1 MPLVPQNQVLTGHVF
16 DCPGLIVKD
25 VWNSPASVLMR
36 CFSMLCRLL
45 ILFATMIGAGL
56 LLAPS
61 PPLGIAGEWVW
72 PRHALPTDFLEAL
85 DRLSW
90 PLICGSVVVAVC
102 AAGLRR
108 IDRVGSIQ
116 RGLMLLGLAGLSF
129 LWLHAVRQAAPSPH
143 RELRPIWIL
152 YDKYVS
158 GYFFEA
164 TFNVVSTRQMLVDYE
179 SRMAKGDVLHEG
191 THPPGL
197 LFLNRGLLKLT
208 AEYPSVVRFSE
219 AVRNGES
226 VRMFREVEAAGRIA
240 RPLSASEFAALH
252 LSSLFSTLFAAMTV
266 IPVFG
271 LTGRLTD
278 SRTAWRAAALMITVP
293 TIGIFVPRSDVLYT
307 CSGMFLAWATV
318 AAILTERRVNRW
330 LLSILTGFILFG
342 CLLLSLAHVPVI
354 LMLAV
359 FAVSFVLLHL
369 KDRFGRTLETT
380 AVAAASFLIFCEVWQ
395 HWTNCNLFNVWRMN
409 LTNHAGFYSQ
419 SVRTWYAWFAVNPI
433 EFAMAVGLPMATMAI
448 VMLLQTMKGIC
459 FSRPKSV
466 TNGRLFA
473 IACALTWT
481 LLWLSGKN
489 MGEAARLWCFL
500 TPWCAMIAAQAVDSD
515 AINSQKTWLALL
527 IAQLTIA
534 TITVGR
540 VSGFLEF

>member
-1 MPLVPQNQVLTGHVF
+1 MP
-16 DCPGLIVKD
+16 
-25 VWNSPASVLMR
+25 
-36 CFSMLCRLL
+36 CRLL
-45 ILFATMIGAGL
+45 ILFTTVIGAGL
-56 LLAPS
+56 LLAPW
-61 PPLGIAGEWVW
+61 PPLGVTGEWVW
-72 PRHALPTDFLEAL
+72 PRQALPTDFVEAL
-85 DRLSW
+85 DRLLW
-90 PLICGSVVVAVC
+90 PLICGSVIVAFC
-102 AAGLRR
+102 ASGLKRIAGS
-108 IDRVGSIQ
+108 GSIH
-116 RGLMLLGLAGLSF
+116 RGLMLLALTGLSF
-129 LWLHAVRQAAPSPH
+129 LWLIAVRQAAPSPH
-143 RELRPIWIL
+143 RELRPVWIL
-152 YDKYVS
+152 YDKFAS

-164 TFNVVSTRQMLVDYE
+164 TFNVASTRQMLVDYE

-197 LFLNRGLLKLT
+197 LLLNRGLLKLT

-219 AVRNGES
+219 AFQNGES
-226 VRMFREVEAAGRIA
+226 VRMFREVEAAGQIA

-252 LSSLFSTLFAAMTV
+252 LSSLLSSLFTAMTV

-271 LTGRLTD
+271 LTRRLTD

-293 TIGIFVPRSDVLYT
+293 TIGVFVPRSDVLYA
-307 CSGMFLAWATV
+307 CSGMFLAWA
-318 AAILTERRVNRW
+318 AISANLTRRRIRRW
-330 LLSILTGFILFG
+330 LLATLWGIVLFS
-342 CLLLSLAHVPVI
+342 CLLLSLAHVPV
-354 LMLAV
+354 LVMLAV
-359 FAVSFVLLHL
+359 FAVSFMLMDM
-369 KDRFGRTLETT
+369 KERFSRTLETT
-380 AVAAASFLIFCEVWQ
+380 VVAAASFLIVCEAWH
-395 HWTNCNLFNVWRMN
+395 HWTGCNLFNVWRLN
-409 LTNHAGFYSQ
+409 LSNHAGFYSQ

-433 EFAMAVGLPMATMAI
+433 ELAMAVGLPMASMAI
-448 VMLLQTMKGIC
+448 VMLVQAMKGIR

-500 TPWCAMIAAQAVDSD
+500 TPWVAIIAAQFVDSD
-515 AINSQKTWLALL
+515 PVNSPKTWLALL